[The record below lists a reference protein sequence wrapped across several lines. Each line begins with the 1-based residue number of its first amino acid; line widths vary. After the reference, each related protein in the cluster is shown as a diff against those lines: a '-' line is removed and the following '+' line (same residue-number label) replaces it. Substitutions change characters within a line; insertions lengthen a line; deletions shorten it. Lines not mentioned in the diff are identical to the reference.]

1 MGISGPKV
9 EHFTQFYHSQQVT
22 KPNLL
27 VLILSLLSDSIPLIP
42 KTNTH
47 LHINSFLYE
56 GFTQKQKQKETP
68 RTLIYTLR
76 QNISK
81 FPKHFQNYAP
91 RT

>member
-22 KPNLL
+22 KPNLS

-47 LHINSFLYE
+47 LHILSFMKALH
-56 GFTQKQKQKETP
+56 
-68 RTLIYTLR
+68 RNRLR
-76 QNISK
+76 KKLQE
-81 FPKHFQNYAP
+81 P
-91 RT
+91 